1 MDDLCRRV
9 FCPECG
15 AVRICHRGSR
25 YAVCPNGHGKL
36 VPRFS
41 KAEMRRAL
49 DLALPLA
56 RRLGRNRFAIDGRQG
71 LFGYRNGSGRRRAE
85 PGMAIEPDE
94 VIARHVTRSRQMIRV
109 FARKVR
115 SGKKRGLDGRPVA
128 PAGD

>member
-1 MDDLCRRV
+1 VNDLCRRV

-41 KAEMRRAL
+41 KAEMRKAL
-49 DLALPLA
+49 AAALPQA
-56 RRLGRNRFAIDGRQG
+56 RRLGRNRFAIDGCQG
-71 LFGYRNGSGRRRAE
+71 LFAYRNGSGRRRAE

-94 VIARHVTRSRQMIRV
+94 VIARHVTRSRQIIRV
-109 FARKVR
+109 FARKVPR
-115 SGKKRGLDGRPVA
+115 RPAKGRPHEHS
-128 PAGD
+128 